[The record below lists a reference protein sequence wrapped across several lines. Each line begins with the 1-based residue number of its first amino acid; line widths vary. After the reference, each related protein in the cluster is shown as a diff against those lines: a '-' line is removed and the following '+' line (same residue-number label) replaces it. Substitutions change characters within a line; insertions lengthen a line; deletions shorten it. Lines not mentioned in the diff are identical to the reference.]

1 MSQTPPPPAGAD
13 ILACVGTPI
22 LLMDRDFRL
31 VLANPSYLHAFGMRW
46 EDLAGRMVFDVF
58 PEDDERIE
66 EVRAR
71 FNKVLEGES
80 TQAPAQAYR
89 IANAHGELE
98 ECFWRA
104 SETPFRGPDGS
115 VTHIVQVIENVT
127 SEILVRRQN
136 EIIARE
142 LEHRLRNTLTMVG
155 SLAIMTSHNVTSID
169 TYVDD
174 FLDRL
179 HSVSRTLMTISDNH
193 WQGLPIRRILEIELS
208 QVISPDDPRVRLEG
222 PDFMLSVRSSKWTS
236 MLVHELITN
245 AVQYVCF
252 SVPDGTLSVVWRV
265 EGGNLISDW
274 TETGR
279 GENFDPGRKGF
290 GSRLLELM
298 PNMTNRRTFS
308 ENGMHLWS
316 SSPAT
321 FITDLAEPS
330 GLLRG
335 A

>member
-1 MSQTPPPPAGAD
+1 MSQTPPLPAGAD
-13 ILACVGTPI
+13 ILASVGTPI
-22 LLMDRDFRL
+22 LLLDRQFRL
-31 VLANPSYLHAFGMRW
+31 VLANPSYLKAFDRRW
-46 EDLAGRMVFDVF
+46 KDLAGRMVFDVF
-58 PEDDERIE
+58 PEDDDRIQ

-71 FNKVLEGES
+71 FNRVLEGES

-89 IANAHGELE
+89 IANAHGEFE
-98 ECFWRA
+98 ERFWRA

-155 SLAIMTSHNVTSID
+155 SLAIMSSQNATSIEAF
-169 TYVDD
+169 VDN

-193 WQGLPIRRILEIELS
+193 WQGLSIRRILEMELS
-208 QVISPDDPRVRLEG
+208 QVIAPGDPRVRLEG
-222 PDFMLSVRSSKWTS
+222 PDFILSVRSSKWTS

-245 AVQYVCF
+245 AVRYGCF
-252 SVPDGTLSVVWRV
+252 SVQDGTLSVVWRI
-265 EGGNLISDW
+265 EDGNLISDW

-279 GENFDPGRKGF
+279 GENFDPDRKGF
-290 GSRLLELM
+290 GSRILELM
-298 PNMTNRRTFS
+298 PNTINRRTFT

-321 FITDLAEPS
+321 FITDLEGPCDL
-330 GLLRG
+330 LLRG
-335 A
+335 